1 MYKYTGPAPK
11 PKIRPQPKNKMN
23 LDGVEKYFGFAAY
36 SGKNEVVLN
45 FVCLNLPDEKYRC
58 FGIQVDENNIPKSSL
73 LYILKLN
80 ELDESVVDDISVY
93 INAYQI

>member
-1 MYKYTGPAPK
+1 
-11 PKIRPQPKNKMN
+11 MN
-23 LDGVEKYFGFAAY
+23 LNKCEEYFGFATY
-36 SGKNEVVLN
+36 SGKNGVVLN
-45 FVCLNLPDEKYRC
+45 FICLNLPDEKHRC

-80 ELDESVVDDISVY
+80 ELDKSVVDDISVY